1 MPLTLITGPANAA
14 KAGEVLGRF
23 RAVLDRAPLL
33 VVPTAADV
41 DHFQRELAAG
51 GALVGGSVVPFGSLV
66 RSIAEAAGVEGRPLG
81 PVARERVVVAAVRDA
96 GLRELGA
103 SAESRGFAAA
113 AGALIAELGRAGVSP
128 EAFRA
133 ALPGRVREL
142 GALVAAYH
150 ARLDRLGR
158 DDAERLAARAVAGL
172 EAAPDRWP
180 GRPVLLYGFDD
191 LTPLQV
197 RAIRA
202 LAARCE
208 VTVAL
213 TWETG
218 RAAFAAR
225 DRAAHALLPDAD
237 EHIAL
242 PARADH
248 YAAPAREA
256 LHHLERHLFEDGAA
270 PVGDPEGSSCSK
282 PAASERRPSSSRPRS
297 STRCAPACRRS
308 RSRWWCAPPTARAR
322 CSSASFTPI
331 SCRSCCGGRC
341 RSGTRCSAGRCAAC
355 CAAHSAGARSP
366 TCWRGSVRPA
376 CSTARSSPTGSR
388 RGCAARAPATARRRG
403 SGSRSATS
411 RSTSS
416 TAPPT
421 PPPPARGLWP
431 SASTVRSAAC
441 WPRRA
446 NAAPPCWTDPSGS
459 TPARQPPP
467 AAPSRSWSIPRCRP
481 LPLPRPSTCLRRCR

>member
-1 MPLTLITGPANAA
+1 MPLRLITGPANAA

-66 RSIAEAAGVEGRPLG
+66 RSIAAAAGVEGRPLG

-96 GLRELGA
+96 GLRELRA

-113 AGALIAELGRAGVSP
+113 AGALIAELGRAAVSP

-133 ALPGRVREL
+133 ALPGRAGEL
-142 GALVAAYH
+142 GALVATYH

-237 EHIAL
+237 EHVAL
-242 PARADH
+242 PALADH

-270 PVGDPEGSSCSK
+270 PVGDPEGIVLLE
-282 PAASERRPSSSRPRS
+282 AGGER
-297 STRCAPACRRS
+297 AEAE
-308 RSRWWCAPPTARAR
+308 
-322 CSSASFTPI
+322 
-331 SCRSCCGGRC
+331 
-341 RSGTRCSAGRCAAC
+341 
-355 CAAHSAGARSP
+355 
-366 TCWRGSVRPA
+366 
-376 CSTARSSPTGSR
+376 
-388 RGCAARAPATARRRG
+388 
-403 SGSRSATS
+403 
-411 RSTSS
+411 
-416 TAPPT
+416 
-421 PPPPARGLWP
+421 
-431 SASTVRSAAC
+431 
-441 WPRRA
+441 
-446 NAAPPCWTDPSGS
+446 
-459 TPARQPPP
+459 
-467 AAPSRSWSIPRCRP
+467 
-481 LPLPRPSTCLRRCR
+481 